1 MALISRPVPRRP
13 QAHPLV
19 VRALDRLTQRS
30 VALTLGVPPEL
41 APRYVFRAG
50 QHVTLR
56 AQIGDQDVRRDYSIC
71 LSPRQAAQRGELRV
85 ASGLV
90 DGGLMSTWLRERVAP
105 GDEIEVVEPMGEFVL
120 PGQDEAAPRH
130 HVAIAAGSGITPVL
144 SIVTAALERPGDTV
158 TLVYGNRDRA
168 SVMFRD
174 ELAQLAHEH
183 PGRLRVGYAYS
194 REPGSRTCSAGAS
207 TIAGWRLCWPSSR
220 PRGRRA
226 GPTSGTC
233 AARPASCSPRVR
245 CSANWVPTPPT
256 CTTRSSTSRRLPTRP
271 APSAS

>member
-1 MALISRPVPRRP
+1 MALISRPVRRRP

-194 REPGSRTCSAGAS
+194 REPGESDLLSG
-207 TIAGWRLCWPSSR
+207 RLDD
-220 PRGRRA
+220 RRLAAVLAEFAPA
-226 GPTSGTC
+226 GPTGRADEWYLC
-233 AARPASCSPRVR
+233 GPAGLVLAARHVLGELGADPAHVHHEVFYEP
-245 CSANWVPTPPT
+245 
-256 CTTRSSTSRRLPTRP
+256 P
-271 APSAS
+271 APDPTGS